1 MLDTKTNT
9 QVTQVSEDELDNLLG
24 MPGSDVANMTPAA
37 EPQAPPE
44 KPTFFQNGK
53 VDVSFLNEP
62 DVAEPTA
69 DPDLTAEAAAL
80 AIAKAAAEAADT
92 NDVDTTFDSLVE
104 DLTPTSDDDDESKTG
119 RPSLDKKGMAQLAQ
133 ALIDDKVIL
142 PFEEDKKLEDYT
154 MDDFK
159 ELFSMNFKEKEKAI
173 KENTPKEFF
182 ESLPN
187 ELKAAAKYVADGGND
202 MKGLFKALAAS
213 EEAKSLDLTTERG
226 QETIVRQYL
235 QANDF
240 GNDAEIQEEIDSWKD
255 LEKLEAKANQFKP
268 KLDKMQDAVVQRRL
282 QEQEMKKQK
291 QQDASFKYADSIFNT
306 LEKGDLNGLKLD
318 NKTQNMLYNGLVQPN
333 YPSVNGSNTNLFGHL
348 IEKHQ
353 FVEPNHGLIAEALWL
368 LADPDGYKS
377 QISKGATNTAAAEV
391 ARQLKSEQANKNG
404 AGAEPNPGNERTTG
418 SHQRTIKR
426 PGKGFFGRD

>member
-1 MLDTKTNT
+1 MSDTQTNT

-24 MPGSDVANMTPAA
+24 MPGGEVANMIPEAA
-37 EPQAPPE
+37 IPEADQE
-44 KPTFFQNGK
+44 KPKFFQNGK
-53 VDVSFLNEP
+53 VDTSFLNEP
-62 DVAEPTA
+62 DATEPTA
-69 DPDLTAEAAAL
+69 YPES
-80 AIAKAAAEAADT
+80 
-92 NDVDTTFDSLVE
+92 VDTTSFDSIVE
-104 DLTPTSDDDDESKTG
+104 DLTPDSDDSKTG

-154 MDDFK
+154 MDDYK
-159 ELFSMNFKEKEKAI
+159 ELFSMNFQEKEKRI

-182 ESLPN
+182 KSLPN
-187 ELKAAAKYVADGGND
+187 ELKAAAKYVADGGSD

-213 EEAKSLDLTTERG
+213 EEVKSLDPSTERG

-240 GNDAEIQEEIDSWKD
+240 GNDEEIQEEIDSWKD

-268 KLDKMQDAVVQRRL
+268 KLDKMQDAVVRRRL
-282 QEQEMKKQK
+282 EEQEYKKQQ
-291 QQDASFKYADSIFNT
+291 QQDASYKYADSIFST
-306 LEKGDLNGLKLD
+306 LEKGNLNGLKLD

-377 QISKGATNTAAAEV
+377 QISKGATNIAAADV

-404 AGAEPNPGNERTTG
+404 GGAEPQAGNERTTG
-418 SHQRTIKR
+418 AHQRTIKR
-426 PGKGFFGRD
+426 PGKGFFGRE

>member
-1 MLDTKTNT
+1 MSDTKTNT

-24 MPGSDVANMTPAA
+24 MPGGEVANMTPEAVIP
-37 EPQAPPE
+37 EVDQE
-44 KPTFFQNGK
+44 KPKFFQNGK
-53 VDVSFLNEP
+53 VDTSFLNEP
-62 DVAEPTA
+62 DATEPMA
-69 DPDLTAEAAAL
+69 DPVPADSVPDPV
-80 AIAKAAAEAADT
+80 AIADPEP
-92 NDVDTTFDSLVE
+92 VDTTSFDSIVE
-104 DLTPTSDDDDESKTG
+104 DLTPDSDDPKAGG

-154 MDDFK
+154 MDDYK
-159 ELFSMNFKEKEKAI
+159 ELFSMNFQEKEKTI

-182 ESLPN
+182 KSLPN

-213 EEAKSLDLTTERG
+213 EEVKSLDPSTERG

-240 GNDAEIQEEIDSWKD
+240 GNDEEIQEEIDSWKD

-282 QEQEMKKQK
+282 EEQEYKKQQ
-291 QQDASFKYADSIFNT
+291 QQDASYKYADSIFST
-306 LEKGDLNGLKLD
+306 LEKGNLNGLKLD

-377 QISKGATNTAAAEV
+377 QISKGATNVAAADV

-404 AGAEPNPGNERTTG
+404 GGAEPQAGNERTTG
-418 SHQRTIKR
+418 AHQRTIKR
-426 PGKGFFGRD
+426 PGKGFFGRE